1 MHLYEGKVPF
11 LIGMCAFTGESANS
25 GGRGTDPS
33 GCWAAGYFV
42 KKRTDPVAIK
52 HEWLSQTSACHVV
65 PNLRER
71 EDSRIPEF
79 PILSTAGKIAIDS
92 QSFLP

>member
-1 MHLYEGKVPF
+1 MDFYGGKCHVS
-11 LIGMCAFTGESANS
+11 LECVLLRRESANT

-71 EDSRIPEF
+71 EDSHLF
-79 PILSTAGKIAIDS
+79 P
-92 QSFLP
+92 SFPSFRPRGR